1 MLGLPFFP
9 LAFFSENLHGF
20 AKIRSTEN
28 CFYPKYLADKSKK
41 MWLKYNKEWQGL
53 EEVKVWEIFRMGSM
67 NKMGD

>member
-1 MLGLPFFP
+1 
-9 LAFFSENLHGF
+9 
-20 AKIRSTEN
+20 
-28 CFYPKYLADKSKK
+28 